1 MPGANHA
8 TSNALEAGVQIGD
21 FKIERRIGAGGM
33 GIVYAARQLSLNRMV
48 ALKVLGQALTRGVDV
63 SRFHREAQ
71 ATAMLR
77 HPAIAQVYFIGQDQ
91 HLCYLAME
99 LIDGI
104 SLRQCIDRL
113 AMEMDTHAN
122 LDTSAQSVER
132 SSEEAK
138 VVRFDLATGEFAPD
152 TKRDTPKGVIN
163 PYGAPGEV
171 THISEAA
178 RSIRKR
184 PAHVKRACEVAR
196 DAALALAHA
205 HGQGVVH
212 RDIKPD
218 NLLLDRQGKVHLI
231 DFGVARF
238 FEDQTLTYTGQIVG
252 TPIYMSP
259 EQITG
264 QKVIDARTDIYS
276 LGQVLCELL
285 TLKAPVQSTSRENV
299 FRSIITK
306 AMPPVSWSNPAVSPE
321 LEAVVHKASAKDPDA
336 RYTTA
341 QEFADDLQRF
351 LDGQPVLAPPYRYRF
366 DEGEII
372 AARPSSV
379 VLCGFIVALT
389 VSFVAMFCVCVSIMT
404 LVISLSQDSSTISPF
419 VMLMFVMQAVVGLFI
434 LATGILLTWQLFAGR
449 TWARW
454 TALGLSIA
462 QVVVC
467 LGVLCMMGFAL
478 LMQPGAPGTPPTG
491 MDVGLQGRSLMVGIF
506 AMYAI
511 PILLG
516 ATLGVVVAYSLLSR
530 KAANWFRLASRIR
543 KEHLNMRSKLQQE

>member
-1 MPGANHA
+1 MASANP
-8 TSNALEAGVQIGD
+8 TSANALESGVQIGD

-71 ATAMLR
+71 AAAMLR

-99 LIDGI
+99 LIDGV
-104 SLRQCIDRL
+104 SLRQCVDRL
-113 AMEMDTHAN
+113 AMGMDAGAD
-122 LDTSAQSVER
+122 LDTPSKSIEKP
-132 SSEEAK
+132 SEEAK
-138 VVRFDLATGEFAPD
+138 VVRFDVATGEFAGD
-152 TKRDTPKGVIN
+152 TKRNAAAQN
-163 PYGAPGEV
+163 PYGAPGEPSR
-171 THISEAA
+171 ISDAA
-178 RSIRKR
+178 RAIRKR
-184 PAHVKRACEVAR
+184 LAHVKRACEIAR

-218 NLLLDRQGKVHLI
+218 NLLLDKQGKVHLI

-238 FEDQTLTYTGQIVG
+238 FDDQTLTYTGQIVG

-264 QKVIDARTDIYS
+264 QKTIDARTDIYS
-276 LGQVLCELL
+276 LGLVLFELL
-285 TLKAPVQSTSRENV
+285 TLRTPVESTSRENV

-306 AMPPVSWSNPAVSPE
+306 AMPPLSWSNPGVSPE

-351 LDGQPVLAPPYRYRF
+351 LSGQPVLAPPYRYRF

-389 VSFVAMFCVCVSIMT
+389 VSFVAMLCVCLSIMT
-404 LVISLSQDSSTISPF
+404 LVISLSQDSSPNSLF
-419 VMLMFVMQAVVGLFI
+419 VMLMFVAQAVVGLFI

-454 TALGLSIA
+454 TAFGLSVLQLA
-462 QVVVC
+462 VC
-467 LGVLCMMGFAL
+467 LGALFVMGFMAWSQ
-478 LMQPGAPGTPPTG
+478 MSVPAKPSSTESS
-491 MDVGLQGRSLMVGIF
+491 GLEMRAFMLGIL

-511 PILLG
+511 PLLFG
-516 ATLGVVVAYSLLSR
+516 AIFGGVVVVLLLGR
-530 KAANWFRLASRIR
+530 KTANWFRLSSRIR
-543 KEHLNMRSKLQQE
+543 AEHRNLCSKLQSE